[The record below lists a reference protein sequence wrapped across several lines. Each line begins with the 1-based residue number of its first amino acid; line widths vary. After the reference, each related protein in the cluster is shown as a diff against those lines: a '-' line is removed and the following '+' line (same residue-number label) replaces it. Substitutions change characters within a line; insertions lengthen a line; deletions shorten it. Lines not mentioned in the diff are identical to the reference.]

1 MMTISA
7 DIGADWSA
15 RYDAAVMGTYGPP
28 RRLLVRGEGCYVWDG
43 AGNRYLDLL
52 AGIAVNALGHAHPAL
67 ISAVNEQ
74 VRTLGHVSNFFA
86 TEPQVA
92 LAERLVALAAGG
104 SRVGEPSG
112 PADGAGPDGRVFFC
126 NSGAEAIEAAFKIS
140 RKTGR
145 RKLVAARGSFHGRT
159 MGALALTGQPAKQ
172 VPFAPLPPEVV
183 FVEYGDEAALSAAI
197 DEDTAAVFLEPVQGE
212 AGVLPCPAGYLSAA
226 HEVTSRHGALLVI
239 DEIQTG
245 VGRTGR
251 WFAYQ
256 AEGIAPDVVTVAK
269 GLAGGVAIG
278 ACIGFGRAAVLLG
291 RGEHGSTFGGNPLA
305 CAAALAVLD
314 TIDREGLVD
323 AAARVGGHLA
333 AAIAA
338 LDHPLVTGVRGAGLL
353 LAITLAEPVAAR
365 VAAAALDAGYIVNDV
380 TPDAIRLAPPLILT
394 TAQAD
399 QFVAALPA
407 VLNAAAIATGT
418 DQGRTARNR
427 PGSLAGAEGR
437 QSAQAPLV

>member
-7 DIGADWSA
+7 DIAADWSA
-15 RYDAAVMGTYGPP
+15 RYDAAMMGTYGPP
-28 RRLLVRGEGCYVWDG
+28 KRLLVRGEGCYVWDE

-67 ISAVNEQ
+67 IRAVSEQ
-74 VRTLGHVSNFFA
+74 VRTLGHVSNLFA
-86 TEPQVA
+86 TQPQVA
-92 LAERLVALAAGG
+92 LAERLVTLAAGG
-104 SRVGEPSG
+104 TRSGQPSVPG
-112 PADGAGPDGRVFFC
+112 DGAGLDGRVFFC

-145 RKLVAARGSFHGRT
+145 PKLIAARGSFHGRT
-159 MGALALTGQPAKQ
+159 MGALALTGQPSKQ
-172 VPFAPLPPEVV
+172 APFAPLPPEVV

-197 DEDTAAVFLEPVQGE
+197 DEDTAAVLLEPVQGE

-226 HEVTSRHGALLVI
+226 RDMTSRLGALLVI

-256 AEGIAPDVVTVAK
+256 AEGITPDVVTVAK
-269 GLAGGVAIG
+269 GLAGGVPIG
-278 ACIGFGRAAVLLG
+278 ACIGLGRAAVLLG
-291 RGEHGSTFGGNPLA
+291 KGEHGSTFGGNPLA

-314 TIDREGLVD
+314 TIDREGLV
-323 AAARVGGHLA
+323 AAAASVGGQLA

-380 TPDAIRLAPPLILT
+380 APDAIRLAPPLIFT

-399 QFVAALPA
+399 HFVAALPA
-407 VLNAAAIATGT
+407 VLDTATIANGT
-418 DQGRTARNR
+418 DQGPTARNR
-427 PGSLAGAEGR
+427 PSLAGTEGR
-437 QSAQAPLV
+437 QRAQAPST